1 MSKKKPIS
9 FHLSLPSLISPSY
22 KKNRLRSPW
31 KTFLKGLSALTS
43 VPLTR
48 TFSHLSN
55 LSPFSNPTKR
65 CVGVWQNDRVEIIA
79 NDRQSFSFLSHTTE
93 KLLTIFAEGN
103 RTTPSYVA
111 FSTEERLIGDAA
123 KNQAAMNPRN
133 TVFDAKRLIGRRF
146 E

>member
-1 MSKKKPIS
+1 MSELVDDIRDAV
-9 FHLSLPSLISPSY
+9 IDY
-22 KKNRLRSPW
+22 
-31 KTFLKGLSALTS
+31 LKALFALTS

-48 TFSHLSN
+48 TSLHFSTSPSN
-55 LSPFSNPTKR
+55 NSPKR

-79 NDRQSFSFLSHTTE
+79 NDRQFLSPFPTIETR
-93 KLLTIFAEGN
+93 LTLSTEGN

-111 FSTEERLIGDAA
+111 FSSEERLIDDAA